1 MKKINVL
8 FICHG
13 NICRSPMAE
22 FMFVDMVNKKGL
34 SDKFYIDSCSTSR
47 EQIGEDTHYG
57 TRRKL
62 NEMGVPMYPRA
73 ARQLTKADYKKY
85 DYIIAMDSLNMR
97 NIKKIIKDDPEGKI
111 YTLLQFAGLS
121 RGIADPW
128 YTGNFDETYDDI
140 SLGLDGFMKYLE
152 EKYKF

>member
-1 MKKINVL
+1 
-8 FICHG
+8 
-13 NICRSPMAE
+13 
-22 FMFVDMVNKKGL
+22 
-34 SDKFYIDSCSTSR
+34 
-47 EQIGEDTHYG
+47 
-57 TRRKL
+57 
-62 NEMGVPMYPRA
+62 MYPRA